1 MEESSKTG
9 LVISPAGISDLE
21 SVSQLLSRN
30 NLPVADL
37 GAHLDSILLA
47 KYEGTLTGV
56 VALEHHGEEALLR
69 SLCVQEAH
77 RCTGVGV
84 ALVSA
89 IEAAAVALGVR
100 ELYLLTVSAAEYF
113 DRLGFTPVSRAQIP
127 EAIRQTEQFRTLCP
141 ASAICM
147 RKRSRRAY

>member
-9 LVISPAGISDLE
+9 PVISPAGSSDLK

-37 GAHLDSILLA
+37 EAHLDSMVLARYGAALL
-47 KYEGTLTGV
+47 GV
-56 VALEHHGEEALLR
+56 VALEHYGETALLR
-69 SLCVQEAH
+69 SLCVQETH
-77 RCTGVGV
+77 RSTGVGV

-89 IEAAAVALGVR
+89 IETAAVALGVR

-113 DRLGFTPVSRAQIP
+113 DRLGFTPVSRDQVP
-127 EAIRQTEQFRTLCP
+127 EAIRDTEQFRTLCP
-141 ASAICM
+141 TSAICM
-147 RKRSRRAY
+147 RKRLQRAV